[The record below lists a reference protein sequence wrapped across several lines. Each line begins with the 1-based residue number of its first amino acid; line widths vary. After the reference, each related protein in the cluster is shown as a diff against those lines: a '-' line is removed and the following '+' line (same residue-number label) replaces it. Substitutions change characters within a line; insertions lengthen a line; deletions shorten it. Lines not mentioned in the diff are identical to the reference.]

1 MRFTALVVAVAASP
15 FLAASAMADSHC
27 GNVPQADWMSVAEV
41 ATAVTEAGYEV
52 REVERDDGCYDIKAI
67 DAQGQRFDLDV
78 NPSTG
83 EIVRS
88 DRDD

>member
-1 MRFTALVVAVAASP
+1 MRVTPLIVALTASPLVAVT
-15 FLAASAMADSHC
+15 AMADTHC

-41 ATAVTEAGYEV
+41 ATAVTEAGYDV
-52 REVERDDGCYDIKAI
+52 REVERDDGCFEIKAV

-78 NPSTG
+78 NPGTG